1 MKKVSKFNEDAYLNP
16 YIDIN
21 TDLRKKMKNDFK
33 KDFFELM
40 NNSVF
45 GKLWKM
51 WENIE
56 VSNLPQQKEEGTIS
70 CENQIIILQSFSQKI
85 Y

>member
-1 MKKVSKFNEDAYLNP
+1 MKKVSKFNQDAYLNP

-40 NNSVF
+40 LNSVF

>member
-1 MKKVSKFNEDAYLNP
+1 MKKVSKFNQDAYLNP

-51 WENIE
+51 WEKIE

>member
-1 MKKVSKFNEDAYLNP
+1 MKKVSKFNQDAYLNP